1 MLIYVL
7 LSAVVLL
14 LFLAPFFQFIQNKPG
29 TLLSDPVLNAIPA
42 YDLSIPIFIL
52 IYGMV
57 IVTIIINY
65 SNPHF
70 MLVALA
76 TYCTVNY
83 FRIISIYLFTLESPH
98 GLILLRDPFVSLI
111 AYENTFVKDLFF
123 SGHIATLTVLIFPE
137 PKPVFRYLKLVVT
150 LIVAVMLLIQHIHY
164 TIDIL
169 AAPLFSYAAY
179 RLINKGLG
187 K

>member
-1 MLIYVL
+1 LLIYVL

-14 LFLAPFFQFIQNKPG
+14 FFLAPFFQFIQNKPG
-29 TLLSDPVLNAIPA
+29 VSLSDPVLNALPA
-42 YDLSIPIFIL
+42 YDLSISIFIL

-57 IVTIIINY
+57 LLTIALNY

-70 MLVALA
+70 ILVALA
-76 TYCTVNY
+76 TYCTVTY
-83 FRIISIYLFTLESPH
+83 FRIITIYLFTLEPPT
-98 GLILLRDPFVSLI
+98 GLVLLRDPFVSLI

-123 SGHIATLTVLIFPE
+123 SGHIATLMVLVFPE
-137 PKPVFRYLKLVVT
+137 RKPVFRYLKLTVT
-150 LIVAVMLLIQHIHY
+150 LIVAAMLLIQHIHY

-179 RLINKGLG
+179 RLIQKGLG

>member
-14 LFLAPFFQFIQNKPG
+14 LFLAPFFQLIQNKPG
-29 TLLSDPVLNAIPA
+29 TSLSDPILNALPA
-42 YDLSIPIFIL
+42 FDLSIPIFIL

-57 IVTIIINY
+57 LITIALNY

-83 FRIISIYLFTLESPH
+83 FRIITIYLFTLEPPT
-98 GLILLRDPFVSLI
+98 GLVILQDPFVSLI

-123 SGHIATLTVLIFPE
+123 SGHIATLMVLVFPE
-137 PKPVFRYLKLVVT
+137 PKPIFRYLKLAIT
-150 LIVAVMLLIQHIHY
+150 LIVAILLLIQHIHY

-169 AAPLFSYAAY
+169 AAPLFSYVAY
-179 RLINKGLG
+179 RLIQKGLG